1 MQCGV
6 QQSQQ
11 QTVCSKHTAR
21 LEDTHISTSEG
32 QTGEDGETGRVRP
45 RWILDPMGDWYIRW
59 LAVSTIP
66 VIYNWIILVGR
77 WSFTDLQSNYLSVWL
92 FLDYLSDLIYLLS
105 MAVRFNTGYLEQG
118 ILVTDRWQIA
128 ARYARSH
135 GFKLDLLS
143 LVPTDLLY
151 VQFGVHSPAIRLNR
165 LLTVRCLPE
174 FLQRLETRVFYPNT
188 YRVLRT
194 SAILVASIHWNAC
207 AYFALSR
214 HIGFGQDP
222 WVYPNISDPDNA
234 RLRRQYLYSFYFSTL
249 VLSTIGNIPKPVREE
264 EFLFVMVDFLIA
276 VLVFASIVGNMES
289 IISKLDKA
297 AHSVVPDHQLIRD
310 YLRSQRVNTKLQRRV
325 TEWSQHLRLYK
336 KVTNERHILQLLPD
350 KLQAEVATCVHLQTL
365 RKVQLFQS
373 CEQRVLYQLVMRLQ
387 PQVFSPGDYVC
398 RKGDIGRAMY
408 IVQDGCLAVVADDG
422 LRQLAVLEAGN
433 YFGEISI
440 LNIAGSKSGNR
451 RTANIRSVGYSDLF
465 ALGKDDLTE
474 VLVDFPEAK
483 EMLEAKGQEMLLR
496 MGLLDGVVAPSEAE
510 KGRAVRNVGPLQ
522 NSFDLL
528 QTRMARLMAE
538 IESSFQKINF
548 RLDHLEDVL
557 GVDEDP
563 ERKRNVEDPRLTQ
576 DQIEESRIIPGS
588 RARRD
593 PTKLTPCSSK
603 TELK

>member
-1 MQCGV
+1 MVILIALTGSCWLRMD
-6 QQSQQ
+6 
-11 QTVCSKHTAR
+11 CSGMEVATEIVNAFVVNFQKNH
-21 LEDTHISTSEG
+21 
-32 QTGEDGETGRVRP
+32 
-45 RWILDPMGDWYIRW
+45 WILEKYQRIRHCQCD
-59 LAVSTIP
+59 IP
-66 VIYNWIILVGR
+66 IQKEREAKSR
-77 WSFTDLQSNYLSVWL
+77 WSFTDLQSHYLSVWL
-92 FLDYLSDLIYLLS
+92 FLDYLSDLIYLLN

-135 GFKLDLLS
+135 GFKLDVLS
-143 LVPTDLLY
+143 LLPTELLY
-151 VQFGVHSPAIRLNR
+151 LHFGVHSPAVRLNR
-165 LLTVRCLPE
+165 LLPVRCLLE

-234 RLRRQYLYSFYFSTL
+234 RLRHQYLYSFYFSTL
-249 VLSTIGNIPKPVREE
+249 ILSTIGNIPKPVREE

-289 IISKLDKA
+289 IISNLDKA
-297 AHSVVPDHQLIRD
+297 ARSVFPDHQLIRD
-310 YLRSQRVNTKLQRRV
+310 YLRSQRVNSELQQRV
-325 TEWSQHLRLYK
+325 TDWSQHLHLYK
-336 KVTNERHILQLLPD
+336 KVTNERQILQLLPD
-350 KLQAEVATCVHLQTL
+350 KLQAEVTACVHLQTL

-373 CEQRVLYQLVMRLQ
+373 CDQRVLHQLVMRLQ

-408 IVQDGCLAVVADDG
+408 IVQDGRLAVVTDDG
-422 LRQLAVLEAGN
+422 LTQLAVLEAGN

-451 RTANIRSVGYSDLF
+451 RTANIQSVGYSDLF

-474 VLVDFPEAK
+474 VLLDFPEAK
-483 EMLEAKGQEMLLR
+483 EMLEVKGREMLLR
-496 MGLLDGVVAPSEAE
+496 MGLLDEAIAPSEVE
-510 KGRAVRNVGPLQ
+510 NGRVVTKVGPME
-522 NSFDLL
+522 NSLDLL

-538 IESSFQKINF
+538 LESSFQKVSF
-548 RLDHLEDVL
+548 RLDCLENVL
-557 GVDEDP
+557 EVDEGL
-563 ERKRNVEDPRLTQ
+563 ESEGNVK
-576 DQIEESRIIPGS
+576 IPGS
-588 RARRD
+588 PRI
-593 PTKLTPCSSK
+593 KLNNPGLFQDVGPDKSQPDSPHAAQ
-603 TELK
+603 ELS

>member
-1 MQCGV
+1 MQCEV
-6 QQSQQ
+6 RQIQQL
-11 QTVCSKHTAR
+11 TA
-21 LEDTHISTSEG
+21 ENTQISTSDRHMG
-32 QTGEDGETGRVRP
+32 AGGETRRVGP
-45 RWILDPMGDWYIRW
+45 HWILDPMGDWYVRW

-77 WSFTDLQSNYLSVWL
+77 WSFTDLQSHYLSVWL

-135 GFKLDLLS
+135 GFKLDVLS
-143 LVPTDLLY
+143 LLPTELLY
-151 VQFGVHSPAIRLNR
+151 LQFGVHSPAVRLNR
-165 LLTVRCLPE
+165 LLPIRHLLE

-234 RLRRQYLYSFYFSTL
+234 RLRHQYLYSFYFSTL
-249 VLSTIGNIPKPVREE
+249 ILSTIGNIPKPVREE

-289 IISKLDKA
+289 IISNLDKA
-297 AHSVVPDHQLIRD
+297 ARSVFPDHRLIRD
-310 YLRSQRVNTKLQRRV
+310 YLRSQRVNPELQQRV
-325 TEWSQHLRLYK
+325 TEWSQHLHLYK
-336 KVTNERHILQLLPD
+336 KVTNERQILQLLPD
-350 KLQAEVATCVHLQTL
+350 KLQAEVTACVHLQTL

-373 CEQRVLYQLVMRLQ
+373 CDQRVLHQLVIRLQ

-408 IVQDGCLAVVADDG
+408 IVQDGRLAVVTDDG
-422 LRQLAVLEAGN
+422 LTQLAVLEAGT

-451 RTANIRSVGYSDLF
+451 RTANIQSVGYSDLF

-474 VLVDFPEAK
+474 VLLDFPEAK
-483 EMLEAKGQEMLLR
+483 EVLEVKGREMLLR
-496 MGLLDGVVAPSEAE
+496 MGLLDEAITPTEVENGRVVT
-510 KGRAVRNVGPLQ
+510 KVRPME
-522 NSFDLL
+522 NSLDLL

-538 IESSFQKINF
+538 LESNFQKISF
-548 RLDHLEDVL
+548 RLDCLENVL
-557 GVDEDP
+557 EVDEGV
-563 ERKRNVEDPRLTQ
+563 ESEGNVK
-576 DQIEESRIIPGS
+576 IPGS
-588 RARRD
+588 PRI
-593 PTKLTPCSSK
+593 KLNNPGLFQDVGPDKSQPDSPHAAQG
-603 TELK
+603 LS